1 MARTSPEAPARKAGL
16 KKLFRKGAP
25 EAVAAEEP
33 TGPHVID
40 SESGLGNDRELY
52 ELLRREIARS
62 RRYGDRSTLVVFD
75 IRVVGYEA
83 TPEAPLPPSPAKFV
97 AETLLSCIRE
107 ADFVTRL
114 DMTHFV
120 VLLTE
125 CDREG
130 ARQFAERARTRIASA
145 PYARGQNTGHIY
157 ARAWAGYASWD
168 PSIAK
173 PEEYLSAAMAEFER
187 TRPQYEMAQLWFG
200 GAIG

>member
-1 MARTSPEAPARKAGL
+1 MARTSPDAPPKKTGL
-16 KKLFRKGAP
+16 KKLFRRTP
-25 EAVAAEEP
+25 AAEP
-33 TGPHVID
+33 PVQQRPGALVID
-40 SESGLGNDRELY
+40 GESGLGNDRELY

-75 IRVVGYEA
+75 IRVVGYKA
-83 TPEAPLPPSPAKFV
+83 TPEAPLPPSPARFV
-97 AETLLSCIRE
+97 AETLMGCIRE

-125 CDREG
+125 CDRDG
-130 ARQFAERARTRIASA
+130 ARMFAERARTRIAST
-145 PYARGQNTGHIY
+145 PYARDHDNGHIY

-168 PSIAK
+168 PSITK
-173 PEEYLSAAMAEFER
+173 PDDYLSAAMAEFER

-200 GAIG
+200 GKIG

>member
-1 MARTSPEAPARKAGL
+1 M
-16 KKLFRKGAP
+16 KLFRKSESTAVMTPEPKGAS
-25 EAVAAEEP
+25 
-33 TGPHVID
+33 VID

-75 IRVVGYEA
+75 IRCVGYKP
-83 TPEAPLPPSPAKFV
+83 TPEEPLPPSPARHV
-97 AETLLSCIRE
+97 AESLIACIRE
-107 ADFVTRL
+107 ADFVARL

-130 ARQFAERARTRIASA
+130 ARMFAERARTRIASS
-145 PYARGQNTGHIY
+145 PYVRDEASGHVY

-168 PSIAK
+168 PSITR
-173 PEEYLSAAMAEFER
+173 PEDYLSAAMSEFER
-187 TRPQYEMAQLWFG
+187 TRPQYEMAQLWFSG
-200 GAIG
+200 SIG